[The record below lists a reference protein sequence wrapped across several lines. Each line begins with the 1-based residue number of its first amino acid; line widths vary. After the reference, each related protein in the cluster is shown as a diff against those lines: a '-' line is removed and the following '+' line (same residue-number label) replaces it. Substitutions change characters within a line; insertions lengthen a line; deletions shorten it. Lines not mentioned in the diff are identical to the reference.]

1 MKKTFRDSWKFDA
14 LKIMVSQKP
23 QRSIPPTPRPKFAV
37 SILLV
42 RVNNEKG
49 ENEKGENSKSL
60 GFRM

>member
-1 MKKTFRDSWKFDA
+1 
-14 LKIMVSQKP
+14 MVSQKP